1 MILVV
6 GATGQVGGL
15 IARTLVD
22 RGRPVRALV
31 RGTPGDGVV
40 PAGAQTVV
48 GDLKDPQSLAT
59 ACRGV
64 SAVVTT
70 ANSVGRSGVDTVES
84 VDRRGNHDLIE
95 AAAAAGVRR
104 FVFTSAL
111 GASPDSPIP
120 FLRAK
125 AETEQHLR
133 ASGMDWTILQP
144 NLFMDTLV
152 PAVVGGPALAGKPVT
167 IVGQGRRRHSF
178 VAARDVAA
186 YAVAALDHHRAVGRV
201 LVIGGPQPLSW
212 QDVVGM
218 FEQALGH
225 EVPTRSVP
233 IGTSVPGL
241 PAAVSGVL
249 TSLEIYESPLDMAEL
264 IRTFSVPPSPLGDF
278 VREFVARAGHVP
290 APAPI

>member
-6 GATGQVGGL
+6 GATGQLGGL
-15 IARTLVD
+15 IARTLLD
-22 RGRPVRALV
+22 RGKSVRALV
-31 RGTPGDGVV
+31 RSAPRSAGL
-40 PAGAQTVV
+40 PAGAGTVV
-48 GDLKDPQSLAT
+48 GDLKDPESLAR

-70 ANSVGRSGVDTVES
+70 ANSVGRAGVDTVES
-84 VDRRGNHDLIE
+84 VDRRGNHDLVE

-111 GASPDSPIP
+111 GASPDSPVP

-125 AETEQHLR
+125 ADTERHLR

-144 NLFMDTLV
+144 NLFMDTWV
-152 PAVVGGPALAGKPVT
+152 PAVVGGPALAGEPVT

-186 YAVAALDHHRAVGRV
+186 YAVAALHHAEAVGRV

-212 QDVVGM
+212 RDVVET
-218 FEQALGH
+218 FEKTLGR

-233 IGTSVPGL
+233 LRTSVPGL
-241 PAAVSGVL
+241 PDAVSGVL
-249 TSLEIYESPLDMAEL
+249 TALETYDSPLDMTEPS
-264 IRTFSVPPSPLGDF
+264 RSFSVPSTTLGDF
-278 VREFVARAGHVP
+278 VRDFVTRPARVP
-290 APAPI
+290 GLAPT